1 MKSCLLAV
9 ATLSHKSWDGCADGI
24 DVSWPGRHRQR
35 QPRGHLAGRAP
46 RGRMHNEAHGG
57 APRTADACIV
67 GEKQTVLDAK
77 LKNGDWLQA
86 VLMTEDDKIHAMVE
100 DRKLGIKS
108 SFAEFEGAYVLVS
121 EERSGDY
128 TPAHRAMTEKHTFW
142 GPWLPATVVGGDLP
156 KIFQKKWGGP
166 GWLHFGE
173 KKASRALLRA
183 PEAFWPVLLSLPG

>member
-1 MKSCLLAV
+1 MLDVRLVAECTMKRMV
-9 ATLSHKSWDGCADGI
+9 E
-24 DVSWPGRHRQR
+24 
-35 QPRGHLAGRAP
+35 HLV
-46 RGRMHNEAHGG
+46 
-57 APRTADACIV
+57 TADACIV
-67 GEKQTVLDAK
+67 GAKQTVLDAK

-86 VLMTEDDKIHAMVE
+86 VLMMEDDKIHAMVE

-156 KIFQKKWGGP
+156 KICQKKWGGP
-166 GWLHFGE
+166 GWQIQRQLAAFRRKKGFQGLTQGSRGPSGRSYFPCQDRCLHFVAGCE
-173 KKASRALLRA
+173 GGGGVVCWKPLLLAERPA
-183 PEAFWPVLLSLPG
+183 

>member
-1 MKSCLLAV
+1 MV
-9 ATLSHKSWDGCADGI
+9 E
-24 DVSWPGRHRQR
+24 
-35 QPRGHLAGRAP
+35 HLV
-46 RGRMHNEAHGG
+46 
-57 APRTADACIV
+57 TADACIV
-67 GEKQTVLDAK
+67 GAKQTVLDAK

-86 VLMTEDDKIHAMVE
+86 VLMMEDDKIHAMVE

-156 KIFQKKWGGP
+156 KICQKKWGGP
-166 GWLHFGE
+166 GWQIQRQLAAFRR
-173 KKASRALLRA
+173 KKGFQGLTQGSRGPLAGLTFPARIGVYTSSQGVRGGGGVVCWKPLLLAERPA
-183 PEAFWPVLLSLPG
+183 